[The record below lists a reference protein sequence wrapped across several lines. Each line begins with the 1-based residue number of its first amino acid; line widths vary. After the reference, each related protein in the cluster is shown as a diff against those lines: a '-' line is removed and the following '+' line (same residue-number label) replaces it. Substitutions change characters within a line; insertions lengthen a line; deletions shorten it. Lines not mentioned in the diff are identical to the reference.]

1 MDELITSIKPTI
13 ITGSSRI
20 VQESVFAEGN
30 SHYGVLRGFLGV
42 GMEHIDQISHFLS
55 GWTRD
60 VAIRAVQN
68 KYYHD
73 DEHKVR
79 SFLRRN
85 VYMSKE
91 NQQKMAAQSQLVGTF
106 TQLGTEAVIQLG
118 ARGIQA
124 WMNKRDQYKIFEQMY
139 TVLTLFLQEAEK
151 GSDITLAKSE
161 LDKIRNSFPLSVGE
175 KKKLKKSVNL
185 EKSLEKLDFSLLFV
199 KENAPFRNATAYFLM
214 SLQKQLY
221 KKDANVNNH
230 TLANYYSFLDMN
242 GVLGKNMMIE
252 NGVAYDEIAVDQ
264 VSYLQISRGIA
275 KKLVQQMQMP
285 DIDIRQILA
294 RNEEAKKIDPY
305 SAHRGK
311 IQQASIGSAAMIAGI
326 FAQNPTLFKCG
337 LATALS
343 QFTQDER
350 LIDATQQQCKIWGI
364 AANDIDSMLPEA
376 VSEAEI
382 IHTECINNDENIS
395 NTAT

>member
-55 GWTRD
+55 GWTSD

-275 KKLVQQMQMP
+275 KKLVQQMP
-285 DIDIRQILA
+285 DIDIGQILA

-305 SAHRGK
+305 SVHRGK
-311 IQQASIGSAAMIAGI
+311 IQKASIGGTAMIAGI
-326 FAQNPTLFKCG
+326 FTQNPMLFECG

-350 LIDATQQQCKIWGI
+350 LIDVAQQQCKIWGI

-382 IHTECINNDENIS
+382 IHTECINNDGNTS
-395 NTAT
+395 DTAT